1 MKFKKLNAV
10 MIILLSISLGSCSV
24 ISTGPVDNEIDN
36 NSAIVSEPKGYLD
49 PLVEIEKIQD
59 KLEKLSYSLDAPISI
74 GNKAQERY
82 FSYIEA
88 RDQALDA
95 QQTTEE
101 QLSKDGEL
109 ELVPGRSYHFFLES
123 FCVFGKSPR
132 PVNGDGFRISEVS
145 GPAKNY
151 LPYMLENYS
160 KKYISQDEMQRLIW
174 GLLSG
179 LKYDELSDQNK
190 SLLKIFYPD
199 AETRFGN
206 QAIVNMT
213 TKIIDGFIPEHIRS
227 QIEYLRDLKDDF
239 IKYQD
244 NYKELESI
252 MAPIIS
258 RPPIP
263 LGWIKS
269 EEGYYIKLTSEGS
282 YSRISVEIYAPED
295 LESKEQRTPQSVK
308 KLVFSP
314 WKYVAL
320 PGSGQRLAMSS
331 KAIKQ
336 KGSVEKNPCKKIK
349 AWKSKKCRELTEADR
364 DKIIK
369 ISNPENF
376 PQTRYASPPDTT
388 KPIEV
393 ETDCSHFTNE
403 IYRRAGIDFPYVP
416 TSLMRCLEYFKE
428 VSIDE
433 AKPGDLILY
442 PKHVG
447 ILNKNGKVVSSR
459 IGGSQRLSTRHYNE
473 TGFIQSIA
481 ELQLKSFGKPAFF
494 RWECP

>member
-10 MIILLSISLGSCSV
+10 IAILLSVSLGSCSS
-24 ISTGPVDNEIDN
+24 ISTGPVDNKIENN
-36 NSAIVSEPKGYLD
+36 NSTIVSEPKGYLD

-59 KLEKLSYSLDAPISI
+59 KLEEFSYSLDAPISI

-82 FSYIEA
+82 FSYVEA
-88 RDQALDA
+88 RDQALDD
-95 QQTTEE
+95 QQVIEE
-101 QLSKDGEL
+101 QLIKDGEL
-109 ELVPGRSYHFFLES
+109 ELVPGKSYHFFLES

-132 PVNGDGFRISEVS
+132 PVNGDGFRISEIS

-160 KKYISQDEMQRLIW
+160 KKNISQDEMQRLIW

-179 LKYDELSDQNK
+179 LKYDELSNQNK

-199 AETRFGN
+199 AEIRFGN
-206 QAIVNMT
+206 QAILNMA

-227 QIEYLRDLKDDF
+227 QIEYLRELKDGF

-282 YSRISVEIYAPED
+282 YSKISVEIYVPED
-295 LESKEQRTPQSVK
+295 IENKEQRTPQSVK

-320 PGSGQRLAMSS
+320 PGSGQRLVMSS
-331 KAIKQ
+331 KAIKH
-336 KGSVEKNPCKKIK
+336 KGIKEKDPCNKIK
-349 AWKSKKCRELTEADR
+349 AWKSKKCRELTTEDR

-369 ISNPENF
+369 ISDPENF
-376 PQTRYASPPDTT
+376 PKTRYVSPPDATR
-388 KPIEV
+388 PIEV
-393 ETDCSHFTNE
+393 ETDCSHFANE
-403 IYRRAGIDFPYVP
+403 IYRRTGIDYPYVP
-416 TSLMRCLEYFKE
+416 TSLMRCLKYFKE
-428 VSIDE
+428 VSMDE
-433 AKPGDLILY
+433 AKSGDLVLY
-442 PKHVG
+442 KGH
-447 ILNKNGKVVSSR
+447 IAIYTANNHTVSA
-459 IGGSQRLSTRHYNE
+459 TRAGEYATKSVDHE
-473 TGFIQSIA
+473 KFKSSI
-481 ELQLKSFGKPAFF
+481 KIYPIDIFGKGRFVK
-494 RWECP
+494 WSCN